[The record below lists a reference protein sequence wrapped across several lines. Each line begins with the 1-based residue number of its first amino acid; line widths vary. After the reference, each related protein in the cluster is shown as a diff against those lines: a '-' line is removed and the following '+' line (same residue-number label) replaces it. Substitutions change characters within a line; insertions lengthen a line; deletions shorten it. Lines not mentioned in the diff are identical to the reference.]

1 MEKARF
7 SRMNG
12 YGSHA
17 AEDATMLRVIQ
28 MATTTVWMTR
38 KRAVPRLRAMASEK
52 RPNAS
57 GS

>member
-12 YGSHA
+12 YGSHR
-17 AEDATMLRVIQ
+17 RVMTTTLMKIQ
-28 MATTTVWMTR
+28 MATMTVWMTR
-38 KRAVPRLRAMASEK
+38 KRAVPRLRAMASLNSPK
-52 RPNAS
+52 AS